1 MRPPRFRFSEEVR
14 STTRSMAARMVREGT
29 VAGSPAELDAW
40 TAERAEVRE
49 PLERGGYGTEF
60 TAEDLFPLLEVFVV
74 QAGGTA
80 RARDAPAGAPRRPW
94 LAAASVGVGILLVL
108 AVVAAVALSR

>member
-14 STTRSMAARMVREGT
+14 STTRSIAARMVREGT

-40 TAERAEVRE
+40 TAGRPEVRE

-74 QAGGTA
+74 QAGGAA
-80 RARDAPAGAPRRPW
+80 RAPDVPAGAPRRPW
-94 LAAASVGVGILLVL
+94 MWAAAAGVGILLVL
-108 AVVAAVALSR
+108 AALASGALSR